1 MRGPWLRVAQ
11 FVLLQRAGAVA
22 FAVGKGVLRLGIEL
36 VSSPATI
43 VGLKVEPFALVAAGS
58 VGVAY
63 LGAVNGMAVHFF
75 LGGGLEEVG
84 GSFRRIGC
92 ERTAGLVCLLA
103 LEQRV
108 PLKLGL
114 DEGCELHI

>member
-1 MRGPWLRVAQ
+1 
-11 FVLLQRAGAVA
+11 
-22 FAVGKGVLRLGIEL
+22 
-36 VSSPATI
+36 
-43 VGLKVEPFALVAAGS
+43 
-58 VGVAY
+58 
-63 LGAVNGMAVHFF
+63 MAIHLF

-84 GSFRRIGC
+84 GSFRRIGR